1 MHFRFKK
8 LLLLAAVVVT
18 GVTLAACGNQQAAN
32 NKDHTIQSGKLT
44 IGLEG
49 TYAPYSYHKDGKL
62 TGFEV
67 ELSRDLAKELGLK
80 PVFVQS
86 KWDSLIAGLDAH
98 KYDAV
103 FNNVTVS
110 AQRAKSYAYTVP
122 YLYSKSVLIV
132 KKGSSIKNA
141 GDIKGLKIAGDL
153 TTENGRAAQKLG
165 ASVVAVP
172 GFSEAISLI
181 ESGQAKG
188 AFNSREAF
196 YGFKQANPNTDLTTL
211 DASKEIPTETVAG
224 VLSKNNPEL
233 KAKLDKAL
241 KKLEANGTVRK
252 LSLQFFGTD
261 VTKK

>member
-18 GVTLAACGNQQAAN
+18 GVTLAACGNQQAN
-32 NKDHTIQSGKLT
+32 NKDHTIQNGKLT

-49 TYAPYSYHKDGKL
+49 TYAPYSFHKDGKL

-141 GDIKGLKIAGDL
+141 GDVKGLKIAGDL
-153 TTENGRAAQKLG
+153 TTENGRAAKKLG
-165 ASVVAVP
+165 ATVISVP

-224 VLSKNNPEL
+224 VLSKDNPEL

-241 KKLEANGTVRK
+241 KKLQANGTVSK
-252 LSLQFFGTD
+252 LSIQFFGTD